1 MNKLTESKTCGAKLR
16 KKDAYCRNK
25 AILVNGRCRNH
36 GGLTPKGIASPH
48 YKHGRYSRHLPTHV
62 RDRYYESLN
71 DPELTALRDD
81 LALIDIHI
89 SEVLM
94 EMHSP
99 AADVDTKLFRDKIEL
114 CRLELLES
122 DPANKLVRDVVDV
135 LDEVDAV
142 IGRGARN
149 AGDLSRLL
157 SLLEQRR
164 KTAESENRRVFRS
177 NNAFTVEQAIAF
189 VRLLGYSVKRH
200 VTDPRQRSA
209 VYEDFAKAVGR

>member
-16 KKDAYCRNK
+16 NKAAYCRNK

-36 GGLTPKGIASPH
+36 GGLTPKGISSPH
-48 YKHGRYSRHLPTHV
+48 YKHGRYSRHLPTLV

-99 AADVDTKLFRDKIEL
+99 AADVDNKLLRDKIEL
-114 CRLELLES
+114 CRLGLEECDPASKQIPDLVELLDE
-122 DPANKLVRDVVDV
+122 
-135 LDEVDAV
+135 LDATVERRTRTT
-142 IGRGARN
+142 GN
-149 AGDLSRLL
+149 FSRLL
-157 SLLEQRR
+157 PLLEQRR
-164 KTAESENRRVFRS
+164 KTTESENRRVFSS
-177 NNAFTVEQAIAF
+177 NNSFTVEQAIAF
-189 VRLLGYSVKRH
+189 VRLLANSVKRH